1 MVLGCVGHLAQRA
14 LAADEFRVGERLI
27 VPVAING
34 EWHAEGAEQGVGRG
48 EEIVERVVGGE

>member
-48 EEIVERVVGGE
+48 EEIVERVVG